1 MTNENFADFESR
13 SYAYDRIATTLKHLG
28 DVWPDRVSLA
38 ECAKSVGLSPSHF
51 QREFTKWAGISP
63 KQYQSA
69 RTHTEAG
76 KMLRE
81 GGSIDEVSF
90 ETGLSGAGRLH
101 DLFIGHEALSP
112 GEAKTSG
119 ENIELT
125 IGKAV
130 TPFGVGVFLTSSRGL
145 CGLGFADSQPEPKNG
160 FVHPG
165 YSEEQ
170 VFADLSGRYPNAK
183 IVRNDD
189 VAKHWAIRVFENTD
203 RIEIAL
209 FGTKFRRQIWRA
221 LLDIPFGEISTYK
234 NLAVKVGNKKAARA
248 TGAAV
253 GANPIAWL
261 IPCHRVLTADRRL
274 HNYHWGTDR
283 KRAMLAYESVRVTS
297 CI

>member
-1 MTNENFADFESR
+1 MTDKKSTDFESQ
-13 SYAYDRIATTLKHLG
+13 SHAYDRIATALKHLG
-28 DVWPDRVSLA
+28 NVWPNQLSLA
-38 ECAKSVGLSPSHF
+38 DCAESVGLSPSHF
-51 QREFTKWAGISP
+51 QREFTKWAGVSP
-63 KQYQSA
+63 KQYHSA
-69 RTHTEAG
+69 CTHAEAG
-76 KMLRE
+76 KLLRH

-90 ETGLSGAGRLH
+90 ETGLSGSGRLH
-101 DLFIGHEALSP
+101 DLFIAHEALSP

-119 ENIELT
+119 ENLELT

-145 CGLGFADSQPEPKNG
+145 CGLGFADSHPEAKNS

-165 YSEEQ
+165 YNEEQ

-183 IVRNDD
+183 IVRNDQE
-189 VAKHWAIRVFENTD
+189 AKRWAIKVFENAD

-221 LLDIPFGEISTYK
+221 LLDIPYGEISTYQ
-234 NLAVKVGNKKAARA
+234 NLAVKVGNKNAARA

-261 IPCHRVLTADRRL
+261 IPCHRVLSADHRL

-283 KRAMLAYESVRVTS
+283 KRAMLAYESVRAHK
-297 CI
+297 